1 MVADH
6 SSTKNGGDM
15 SEDISKNYGVVI
27 IGCGIE
33 GAVHSGFICASAV
46 TGKDY
51 VQLLP
56 PIFR

>member
-1 MVADH
+1 VDH

-15 SEDISKNYGVVI
+15 SEDISKNYDVVI

-33 GAVHSGFICASAV
+33 GAVHSGFICASAI

-51 VQLLP
+51 LQLLP

>member
-1 MVADH
+1 
-6 SSTKNGGDM
+6 M
-15 SEDISKNYGVVI
+15 SEDISKNYDVVI

-33 GAVHSGFICASAV
+33 GAVHSGFICASAI

-51 VQLLP
+51 LQLLP